1 MFYLLSRGIDYNT
14 ALKLL
19 ITGFLTSD
27 IKNNKII
34 KTIIKNIEKYWR

>member
-1 MFYLLSRGIDYNT
+1 MSRGIDYNT

-27 IKNNKII
+27 INNKKII
-34 KTIIKNIEKYWR
+34 NKINKNIEKYWR